1 VTQSTVRTPS
11 RRDSRIPQV
20 AKLSLSY
27 VVLILLTA
35 VFVVPVV
42 WMFLTTFKTNAEAT
56 QSVPTWF
63 PRDFSTVGF
72 QTILNTTSQ
81 TPVLWWL
88 FNSAFAAVAH
98 VVLVLVTAAPAAYAL
113 ARLDF
118 RGRNVMFALIISTL
132 FIPPIIFLMPSYL
145 IVDYLR
151 WIDTLLAVIVP
162 TAAGAFGV
170 FFLRQFF
177 VSLPIELEEA
187 ARIDGANQFQV
198 FMRIVLPN
206 SKPALATLTV
216 LSFLTNWNEFLWPVY
231 VLFSPNRL
239 TLPPGLSILQGNYST
254 DYPVVMAGGVIA
266 SIPVLIVFF
275 MAQRY
280 IIEGVSRSGLKG

>member
-1 VTQSTVRTPS
+1 MTQSTVRA
-11 RRDSRIPQV
+11 PQQRHLRLPQA

-27 VVLILLTA
+27 VALILLTA
-35 VFVVPVV
+35 VFVVPLV
-42 WMFLTTFKTNAEAT
+42 WMFFTSFKTNAEAT
-56 QSVPTWF
+56 QSVPTWIPQNF
-63 PRDFSTVGF
+63 VTVGY

-88 FNSAFAAVAH
+88 FNSAFAATAH

-118 RGRNVMFALIISTL
+118 RGRNVMFAVIISTL
-132 FIPPIIFLMPSYL
+132 FIPPIIFLMPNYL

-187 ARIDGANQFQV
+187 ALIDGANQFQI
-198 FMRIVLPN
+198 FTRIVLPN
-206 SKPALATLTV
+206 SKPPLATLAV
-216 LSFLTNWNEFLWPVY
+216 LAFLTNWNEFLWPVY
-231 VLFSPNRL
+231 VLFSPERL
-239 TLPPGLSILQGNYST
+239 TLPPGLSVLQGNYST
-254 DYPVVMAGGVIA
+254 QYPIVMAGGVLA
-266 SIPVLIVFF
+266 SVPVLIVYFI
-275 MAQRY
+275 AQRY

>member
-1 VTQSTVRTPS
+1 MTQSTVRTPS

-35 VFVVPVV
+35 VFVVPIV

-63 PRDFSTVGF
+63 PRDFSTVGY

-88 FNSAFAAVAH
+88 FNSALAAVAH
-98 VVLVLVTAAPAAYAL
+98 VALVLVTAAPAAYAL

-118 RGRNVMFALIISTL
+118 RGRNVMFVVVISTL

-187 ARIDGANQFQV
+187 ALIDGANQFQV
-198 FMRIVLPN
+198 FTRIVLPN

>member
-1 VTQSTVRTPS
+1 MTQSTVRTPS

-35 VFVVPVV
+35 VFVVPIV

-275 MAQRY
+275 IAQRY

>member
-1 VTQSTVRTPS
+1 MTQSTVRTPS

-35 VFVVPVV
+35 VFVVPIV

-63 PRDFSTVGF
+63 PRDFSTVGY

-88 FNSAFAAVAH
+88 FNSALAAVAH
-98 VVLVLVTAAPAAYAL
+98 VVLVLVTAAPAAYSL

-118 RGRNVMFALIISTL
+118 RGRNVMFVVVISTL
-132 FIPPIIFLMPSYL
+132 FIPPIIFLMPTYL

-187 ARIDGANQFQV
+187 ALIDGANQFQV
-198 FMRIVLPN
+198 FTRIVLPN

>member
-1 VTQSTVRTPS
+1 MTQSTVRTPS

-35 VFVVPVV
+35 VFVVPIV

-63 PRDFSTVGF
+63 PRDFSTVGY

-88 FNSAFAAVAH
+88 FNSALAAVAH
-98 VVLVLVTAAPAAYAL
+98 VALVLVTAAPAAYAL

-118 RGRNVMFALIISTL
+118 RGRNVMFVVVISTL
-132 FIPPIIFLMPSYL
+132 FIPPIIFLMPTYL

-187 ARIDGANQFQV
+187 ALIDGANQFQV
-198 FMRIVLPN
+198 FTRIVLPN

-275 MAQRY
+275 IAQRY

>member
-1 VTQSTVRTPS
+1 MTQSTVRTPS

-35 VFVVPVV
+35 VFVVPIV

-88 FNSAFAAVAH
+88 FNSALAAVAH

-118 RGRNVMFALIISTL
+118 RGRNVMFVVVISTL
-132 FIPPIIFLMPSYL
+132 FIPPIIFLMPTYL

-187 ARIDGANQFQV
+187 ALIDGANQFQV

-275 MAQRY
+275 IAQRY

>member
-1 VTQSTVRTPS
+1 MTQSTVRTPS

-35 VFVVPVV
+35 VFVVPIV

-81 TPVLWWL
+81 TPVLTWV
-88 FNSAFAAVAH
+88 FNSALAAIAH
-98 VVLVLVTAAPAAYAL
+98 VALVLVTAAPAAYAL

-118 RGRNVMFALIISTL
+118 RGRNVMFVIIISTL
-132 FIPPIIFLMPSYL
+132 FIPPIIFLMPTYL

-151 WIDTLLAVIVP
+151 WIDTLMAVIVP

-187 ARIDGANQFQV
+187 ALIDGANQFQV

-231 VLFSPNRL
+231 VLFSPDRL